1 MSEDD
6 YPKQDNYGTFQDN
19 RGTDFQTN
27 TGNKPEPFETVKTD
41 NGTGTGWWNGREVV
55 KDKD

>member
-1 MSEDD
+1 MSEND
-6 YPKQDNYGTFQDN
+6 YPKQDNYGNFQDN

-55 KDKD
+55 KD